1 MIITRTPY
9 RISFF
14 GGGTDYPSW
23 FLKNGGAVISA
34 TIDKY
39 IYMSS
44 RFLPPFFE
52 RRHRIVWSKVENV
65 DKFQEIEHPVIRE
78 GLKYLKFNQAKGLDI
93 HYQADLP
100 ARSGMGSSSAFTV
113 GLIHCLRKLNKNKF
127 SKMDLA
133 LDAIHLEQN
142 LLREI
147 VGCQDQIACAFGG
160 LNKITFHKNKK
171 FLVEPLLLPPG
182 RIEELESNLYLIYLG
197 IDRFASQVAQKF
209 VENFK
214 DRKKN
219 LNKIFSFVFDAVKIL
234 ESKKNLDE
242 FGELLHETWM
252 QKKAVHPIISN
263 ERVEVLYNTAIKNG
277 AIGGKLLGAGKSGF
291 MLFYVN
297 KSNKNKFLN
306 GIKNYLYVPF
316 KFSFNGTN
324 VIQKGY

>member
-39 IYMSS
+39 IFISS

-52 RRHRIVWSKVENV
+52 KRHRIVWSRVEAVN
-65 DKFQEIEHPVIRE
+65 KFTEIEHPVIRE
-78 GLKYLKFNQAKGLDI
+78 GLKYLKFNQARGLDI

-113 GLIHCLRKLNKNKF
+113 GFLNCLRKLIKNKF

-133 LDAIHLEQN
+133 LNAIHLEQK
-142 LLREI
+142 LLKET
-147 VGCQDQIACAFGG
+147 VGCQDQIACSFGG

-171 FLVEPLLLPPG
+171 FLVEPLVLPSG

-197 IDRFASQVAQKF
+197 TDRFASQVAQKF
-209 VENFK
+209 VESFK
-214 DRKKN
+214 ERKK
-219 LNKIFSFVFDAVKIL
+219 I
-234 ESKKNLDE
+234 
-242 FGELLHETWM
+242 
-252 QKKAVHPIISN
+252 
-263 ERVEVLYNTAIKNG
+263 
-277 AIGGKLLGAGKSGF
+277 
-291 MLFYVN
+291 
-297 KSNKNKFLN
+297 
-306 GIKNYLYVPF
+306 
-316 KFSFNGTN
+316 
-324 VIQKGY
+324 